1 MIRFERVSFSYERDE
16 PVLTAVDFELGP
28 GLTLFLGPNG
38 SGKSTLLKLA
48 AGVEKPDS
56 GSVAVD
62 GHDMWKEE
70 VEARSRLAYL
80 PEQPDLTPYAALKEV
95 LGLVCRLRGRP
106 LDAGLSSLEFFGLLP
121 FAHRSV
127 RELSMGQ
134 RKRAVWSAV
143 LVGSPRH
150 FLLDEPLETLDR
162 GIRDGVIGWIHE
174 RVKEGASV
182 AVVSHSIEPF
192 LMTANRAVA
201 FHDRKPVLYEG
212 LPTDPGEKLS
222 VLEGLARDRPRRP

>member
-1 MIRFERVSFSYERDE
+1 MIRFERVSFSYEKDE
-16 PVLTAVDFELGP
+16 PVLAAVDLELGP

-56 GSVAVD
+56 GLVTVD
-62 GHDMWKEE
+62 GHDIWKDE

-80 PEQPDLTPYAALKEV
+80 PEQPDLTPYATLREV
-95 LGLVCRLRGRP
+95 LGLVCRLRGQP
-106 LDAGLSSLEFFGLLP
+106 LDAGLSSLDFFGLLP

-134 RKRAVWSAV
+134 RKRAVWAAV
-143 LVGSPRH
+143 LVGSPGY

-162 GIRDGVIGWIHE
+162 GIRDAVVGWIHS
-174 RVKEGASV
+174 RVQEGESV
-182 AVVSHSIEPF
+182 AIVSHAIEPF
-192 LMTANRAVA
+192 LLTADRAVA
-201 FHDRKPVLYEG
+201 FHGRKPLFFAR
-212 LPTDPGEKLS
+212 LPVDPEEKLS
-222 VLEGLARDRPRRP
+222 FLEGLARDRVTRS